1 MSVRDTVNTP
11 PIMSE
16 LIKIIIASAGFSAMF
31 SAAIIWLFKSWI
43 SERLK
48 NAIAHEYA
56 QKLETHKA
64 QLQAAS
70 GIELEQLKSK
80 LQIAASERN
89 IKLTTVFETQA
100 EVVATTY
107 KNLIILRDNVFAAV
121 ISSPVTDEK
130 AAHAIEESRRMFYVH
145 FLQHEIYIPKATAKA
160 VLDFAQKLY
169 SAKAQY
175 ECHMRQPPNPQ
186 TASQLQDTLNTLYK
200 EIPRLLELLKDDFQK
215 ILGFPLPDKGEAVK

>member
-1 MSVRDTVNTP
+1 MSDLV
-11 PIMSE
+11 
-16 LIKIIIASAGFSAMF
+16 KIVIASAGFSAVF

-89 IKLTTVFETQA
+89 IKLTSTFERQA
-100 EVVATTY
+100 ETIATVYRQLLALQDATENIRGVLMSTEEPN
-107 KNLIILRDNVFAAV
+107 KIELQDALGKANREFADFFF
-121 ISSPVTDEK
+121 P
-130 AAHAIEESRRMFYVH
+130 
-145 FLQHEIYIPKATAKA
+145 HEIYLPIETAKKIHKFA
-160 VLDFAQKLY
+160 LTLKQMLHDQHFVKILESHPATNPALQESLKRRYESLDK
-169 SAKAQY
+169 
-175 ECHMRQPPNPQ
+175 
-186 TASQLQDTLNTLYK
+186 K
-200 EIPRLLELLKDDFQK
+200 EMDIPELLTSLKDDFQK
-215 ILGFPLPDKGEAVK
+215 ILGIPMPENEK